1 MQEIDFEINKSKQK
15 EIFFWDLRSRFYWFL
30 EGFIPYRKLMEDII
44 QKLEKKPNQYILDAG
59 CGIGV
64 LEKFIAEKNISGLRI
79 EAVDFSKDMLKRAQ
93 NKLKNSQNPLIRFSQ
108 LNLDELLPYKDN
120 IFDAIVSNNVFF
132 ALSNLTFTI
141 KEFYRVLKK
150 GGKLV
155 LSVPRPDFNG
165 WKLLLNDF
173 IQKKGWQKIK
183 TLILFPFLFLFTIPF
198 ELIIFQKE
206 KEGIYH
212 RFTKEKLENLLL
224 GCGFTN
230 IEIGYS
236 YADQN
241 FLAIANK

>member
-1 MQEIDFEINKSKQK
+1 MQEIDFKINKSKQK
-15 EIFFWDLRSRFYWFL
+15 EIFFWDLRSGFYWFL
-30 EGFIPYRKLMEDII
+30 ENFIPYRKLMEEII
-44 QKLEKKPNQYILDAG
+44 QKLEIKPNQYILDAG

-64 LEKFIAEKNISGLRI
+64 LEKFMIKKNISGLKV
-79 EAVDFSKDMLKRAQ
+79 EAVDFSKDMLKKAQ
-93 NKLKNSQNPLIRFSQ
+93 NKLKNNQNPLIRFSQ
-108 LNLDELLPYKDN
+108 VNLDGSLPYKDN
-120 IFDAIVSNNVFF
+120 VFDAIVSNNVLF

-165 WKLLLNDF
+165 GKLLLNDF

-183 TLILFPFLFLFTIPF
+183 SLIVLPFLFLFILPF
-198 ELIIFQKE
+198 ELIIFRKE
-206 KEGIYH
+206 KKGIYH

-224 GCGFTN
+224 DCGSTN
-230 IEIGYS
+230 IEISYS

-241 FLAIANK
+241 FLATANK